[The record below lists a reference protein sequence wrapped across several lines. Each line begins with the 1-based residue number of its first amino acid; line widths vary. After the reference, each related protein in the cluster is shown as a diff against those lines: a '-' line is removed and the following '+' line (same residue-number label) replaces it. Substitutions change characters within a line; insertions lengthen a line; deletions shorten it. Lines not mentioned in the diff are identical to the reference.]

1 MKIRIK
7 ETSKKGNIYFKVQVR
22 RFLRWKTMSEV
33 TSLEIAKQE
42 IGALKAMDE
51 YNNPKP
57 EHPTPPLLHT
67 APRYTRRARRRLQSY
82 QKRNLPSFSTP
93 FSLVYPNSFF
103 LSVIMSHI
111 FPMAVEILK
120 GVVYT
125 GSRCSKREGL
135 YGISELFPDL
145 GPTQCIPQKPNSQ
158 HTGPAKSEKRNDPP

>member
-57 EHPTPPLLHT
+57 EHPTLSLIGYGVRNNYAT
-67 APRYTRRARRRLQSY
+67 TGISY
-82 QKRNLPSFSTP
+82 N
-93 FSLVYPNSFF
+93 
-103 LSVIMSHI
+103 LSVYEEYPTCKRGECPCKKEDI
-111 FPMAVEILK
+111 FWH
-120 GVVYT
+120 G
-125 GSRCSKREGL
+125 GREL
-135 YGISELFPDL
+135 VTIHTKKLFDDL
-145 GPTQCIPQKPNSQ
+145 GLEPHKYRITI
-158 HTGPAKSEKRNDPP
+158 EKLD